1 MGVGVLTIM
10 RIRAV
15 SLVLLLILALPLQ
28 MVSAEENDSSLEARE
43 TQAEFLPDMETT
55 LVQWR
60 NIITSDGL
68 LLDQLKMAT
77 YEVHRKEGGRFFAE
91 AITPETLIAENIP
104 ACYMNDLNEDCSGK
118 LHSIMFEPEPGTEAS
133 VSYAIVTT
141 LRDGSR
147 TEAVNIGYS
156 QTPEGHLEI
165 VAESN
170 APESFTAS
178 YDVEH
183 QRTDFTWRRTCDAGN
198 FEHWLYEHAEPA
210 TKFGWDS
217 MDKTLVTS
225 FIDSDASEYSIDW
238 SNESVDREIYYTLT
252 CWYPP
257 YCDDFG
263 CYPAREDTRLHS
275 GNSLSTPIIEDNQAP
290 RYGGSL
296 LAQFNDE
303 DDQTILQWSEVSQDE
318 ISKIL
323 IYHAASPIISI
334 EQEGIQVLAEL
345 DSTSIEFIHQ
355 LPTDWMLTSYYA
367 IGLVDQQGN
376 IQVDEFDVSG
386 KVGPILER
394 NLPISISSF
403 EAHQE
408 NSTLHFQWDLDA
420 RFIDGDAIL
429 WKSNSSNPDM
439 SPAWEE
445 VTRLSPTTLEHHMPF
460 DELSEAWY
468 ALTLEGTWGSSP
480 STHRD
485 DRISLGTNAVLF
497 SPVQEETD
505 SETPD
510 DNAAENIIELP
521 EFKLDFVEQ
530 NRSMSNGDWVT
541 FESTSN
547 ATYTIEFTHSQ
558 TNSTIRW
565 TDALNAN
572 PFWSAATTTENGFS
586 ITIDEPINLI
596 HIESTNVNGE
606 IHIVR
611 VGVDWPDEQRV
622 EPEAIDETD
631 ETVLAEEKESK
642 EDKSSPLPIMMV
654 IGVIVAYIFIVL
666 ALRPKNELPIYLEE
680 E

>member
-1 MGVGVLTIM
+1 MGVGVFAIM

-43 TQAEFLPDMETT
+43 AQAEFFPDMETT

-210 TKFGWDS
+210 TKSGWDS

-323 IYHAASPIISI
+323 IYHAASPIVSI
-334 EQEGIQVLAEL
+334 EQDGIQVLAEL

-403 EAHQE
+403 EVHQE

-429 WKSNSSNPDM
+429 WKANSSNPDM

-445 VTRLSPTTLEHHMPF
+445 VTRLSPTTLEHHMSF

-485 DRISLGTNAVLF
+485 DRIFLGTNAVLF
-497 SPVQEETD
+497 SPVQEEID

-510 DNAAENIIELP
+510 DNAVESIIELP

-541 FESTSN
+541 FESTNN

-558 TNSTIRW
+558 NNSTIRW

-611 VGVDWPDEQRV
+611 VGVDWPDEQLV
-622 EPEAIDETD
+622 EPEAMDETD
-631 ETVLAEEKESK
+631 ETVLVEEKESK

>member
-1 MGVGVLTIM
+1 MGAGVFAIM
-10 RIRAV
+10 RIRAA

-43 TQAEFLPDMETT
+43 AQAEFFPDMETT

-210 TKFGWDS
+210 TKSGWDS

-323 IYHAASPIISI
+323 IYHAASPIVSI
-334 EQEGIQVLAEL
+334 EQDGIQVLAEL

-403 EAHQE
+403 EVHQE

-420 RFIDGDAIL
+420 RFIGGDAIL
-429 WKSNSSNPDM
+429 WKANSSNPDM

-445 VTRLSPTTLEHHMPF
+445 VTRLSPTTLEHHMSF

-485 DRISLGTNAVLF
+485 DRIFLGTNAVLF
-497 SPVQEETD
+497 SPVQEEID

-510 DNAAENIIELP
+510 DNAVVSIELP

-547 ATYTIEFTHSQ
+547 ATYTIEFIHSQ

-572 PFWSAATTTENGFS
+572 PFWFAATKTENGFS

-611 VGVDWPDEQRV
+611 VGVDWPDEQLV
-622 EPEAIDETD
+622 EPEAMDETD
-631 ETVLAEEKESK
+631 ETVLVEEKESK
-642 EDKSSPLPIMMV
+642 ADKSSPLPIMMV

>member
-1 MGVGVLTIM
+1 MDVGVLVIM
-10 RIRAV
+10 RIVVA
-15 SLVLLLILALPLQ
+15 SLVLLLILASPLQ
-28 MVSAEENDSSLEARE
+28 MVSAEENDFSLEARE
-43 TQAEFLPDMETT
+43 AQAEFFPDMETT

-77 YEVHRKEGGRFFAE
+77 YELHRKEGGRFFAE
-91 AITPETLIAENIP
+91 AITPETLVVENIP

-118 LHSIMFEPEPGTEAS
+118 VHSIMYEPEPGTQAS

-170 APESFTAS
+170 APESFTAT

-210 TKFGWDS
+210 TKSGWDS

-275 GNSLSTPIIEDNQAP
+275 GNSLSTPVIEDNQAP

-296 LAQFNDE
+296 SAQFNDE
-303 DDQTILQWSEVSQDE
+303 DDQTILQWSKVSQDE

-323 IYHAASPIISI
+323 IYHAPSPIVSV
-334 EQEGIQVLAEL
+334 EQNGIQVLAEL

-376 IQVDEFDVSG
+376 IQVNEFDVSG

-403 EAHQE
+403 EVHQE
-408 NSTLHFQWDLDA
+408 NSTLHFQWDLDTL
-420 RFIDGDAIL
+420 FIGGDAIL
-429 WKSNSSNPDM
+429 WKADSSNPDM

-485 DRISLGTNAVLF
+485 DRIYLGTNAALF
-497 SPVQEETD
+497 TPAKKEID
-505 SETPD
+505 SVTPE
-510 DNAAENIIELP
+510 DNVIENIIELP
-521 EFKLDFVEQ
+521 EFRLDFVEQ

-541 FESTSN
+541 FESTNN
-547 ATYTIEFTHSQ
+547 ATYKIEFTHSQ
-558 TNSTIRW
+558 NNSIIRW

-572 PFWSAATTTENGFS
+572 PFWSAATSTENGFS

-611 VGVDWPDEQRV
+611 VGVDWPDEQPV
-622 EPEAIDETD
+622 EQKESK
-631 ETVLAEEKESK
+631 ETVLVEVKESK
-642 EDKSSPLPIMMV
+642 EDKSSVLPIMMV
-654 IGVIVAYIFIVL
+654 IGVIAAYIFIVL
-666 ALRPKNELPIYLEE
+666 AFRPKNELPIHLEE

>member
-1 MGVGVLTIM
+1 MGAGVFQPM
-10 RIRAV
+10 RIRAA

-28 MVSAEENDSSLEARE
+28 LVSAEESDPSLEARE
-43 TQAEFLPDMETT
+43 TQAEFFPDMETT

-60 NIITSDGL
+60 NIITPDGL

-104 ACYMNDLNEDCSGK
+104 ACYMNDLNEVCSGK
-118 LHSIMFEPEPGTEAS
+118 LHSITFEPEPGTEAS

-141 LRDGSR
+141 HRDGSR

-178 YDVEH
+178 YNVEH
-183 QRTDFTWRRTCDAGN
+183 QRTDFTWRPTCDAGN

-210 TKFGWDS
+210 TKSGWDS

-263 CYPAREDTRLHS
+263 CFPAREDTRLHS

-296 LAQFNDE
+296 SAQFNDE
-303 DDQTILQWSEVSQDE
+303 EDQTILQWSEVSQKE
-318 ISKIL
+318 ISKIM
-323 IYHAASPIISI
+323 IYHAPSPIVSI
-334 EQEGIQVLAEL
+334 EQEGVQVLAEL

-355 LPTDWMLTSYYA
+355 LPADWMLTSYYA

-403 EAHQE
+403 EIQQE

-420 RFIDGDAIL
+420 LFIDGDAVL
-429 WKSNSSNPDM
+429 WKADSSNLDM
-439 SPAWEE
+439 SPAWQE
-445 VTRLSPTTLEHHMPF
+445 VTRLSPTTLEHHMMF

-485 DRISLGTNAVLF
+485 DRIYLGTNAVLF
-497 SPVQEETD
+497 TPIQNEID
-505 SETPD
+505 SETSD
-510 DNAAENIIELP
+510 DNATESIIELP
-521 EFKLDFVEQ
+521 EFRLDFVEQ

-558 TNSTIRW
+558 NNSTIRW

-572 PFWSAATTTENGFS
+572 PFWSAATKTENGFS
-586 ITIDEPINLI
+586 ITINEPTNLV

-611 VGVDWPDEQRV
+611 VGVDWPDEQPV
-622 EPEAIDETD
+622 EPEESDEV
-631 ETVLAEEKESK
+631 ELVEEKASK
-642 EDKSSPLPIMMV
+642 EDKSSPLPILIV
-654 IGVIVAYIFIVL
+654 IGVIVVYILVVMT
-666 ALRPKNELPIYLEE
+666 LRPKNELPLHFEE